1 MSRRGR
7 KAWNELYDIMLDHE
21 LTPNS
26 YMLKVEVLNVLE
38 KSMPVDCSELDRAI
52 ILLIIAD
59 SNLSELVEK

>member
-1 MSRRGR
+1 MSSRGR

-59 SNLSELVEK
+59 SNMSELVEK

>member
-59 SNLSELVEK
+59 SNMSELVEK